1 MGAQQDIDQDSSS
14 NIQLPECRRDF
25 GIHTATLIG
34 FKDGSTPL
42 ISLSQP
48 PTASV
53 PHPTPTCT
61 ALAARSIVELH
72 GDHIGSEVVI
82 QYENGEPGKPMIMGV
97 VRTPAAWPATE
108 RPAQVTVEAD
118 DERLT
123 VDAKQQIVLRCGKA
137 SITLTQAGKVLIKGT
152 YISSRSSGANRIKGG
167 SILLN

>member
-1 MGAQQDIDQDSSS
+1 MGAQQDIDQDLSS
-14 NIQLPECRRDF
+14 NIPLPESQRAF
-25 GIHTATLIG
+25 GIYTATLIG
-34 FKDGSTPL
+34 FKDGVTPL
-42 ISLSQP
+42 ICLSQP
-48 PTASV
+48 SAS
-53 PHPTPTCT
+53 TEMSM
-61 ALAARSIVELH
+61 ALPARSIVELH

-82 QYENGEPGKPMIMGV
+82 QYENGERGKPMIMGV
-97 VRTPAAWPATE
+97 VRTPSAWPGPE
-108 RPAQVTVEAD
+108 RPTQVTVEAD